1 MSSKL
6 EISLFGTCLVRV
18 TGADAL
24 EIKSAKHRALIALL
38 ATAPFGR
45 RTRTFLQETL
55 WGNAGYDSGHQN
67 LRRALSDLRKSLGAD
82 FERFFRTSNSDIEI
96 NMDHVSLLGSPRDGV
111 FLDDLNIP
119 APQYAKW
126 VDEIRKSPDLLSG
139 LLSSMPAQTQSQTR
153 PRPRVTVLPLAVLDA
168 DPNMRILADW
178 VAEEACRSLS
188 RSNLLSV
195 ISHLSSRAMA
205 QRTVDLVSVRDTLD
219 VDYVVTGT
227 LRKSSG
233 ELVVDFDFIDA
244 RGGEILWNR
253 HFSCPTGNFS
263 EQLQAR
269 LSNVIQA
276 IGRSIADNAIEYV
289 RDRPLP
295 MVEDHQ
301 LIMAGVSLMHR
312 TPMRD
317 FVSSRAYLEEA
328 CARMPDASLAH
339 AWLGKWYVLSVFKG
353 FTTERSNDT
362 QKALDCTARALD
374 TDPNCSFSLTID
386 GFAHN
391 NLLKNMNVA
400 EQRYSAALDV
410 NPNEALSWLL
420 RGTLMAFQDEGA
432 AAISATETAQCL
444 SPIDPFGYYY
454 DSLASSAYIAAEN
467 FEEALLR
474 AERSLAKN
482 DRHLSTLRTRTTAL
496 HFLGRGDEA
505 RKSAQELMR
514 FHPSFNID
522 EYKRNHP
529 SAGNNAG
536 LRVIEALIASGIS

>member
-1 MSSKL
+1 MSSLL

-18 TGADAL
+18 TGGSAC
-24 EIKSAKHRALIALL
+24 EIKSAKQRAIVALL
-38 ATAPFGR
+38 VTAPFGR
-45 RTRTFLQETL
+45 RSRTFLQETL
-55 WGNAGYDSGHQN
+55 WGHAGYDSGHQN
-67 LRRALSDLRKSLGAD
+67 LRRALSDMRKVLGDD
-82 FERFFRTSNSDIEI
+82 FDRFIRPTNRDIEI
-96 NMDHVSLLGSPRDGV
+96 NMDHVRLLGSPRDGV

-119 APQYAKW
+119 APQFARW
-126 VDEIRKSPDLLSG
+126 VDEIQKSPETILDLF
-139 LLSSMPAQTQSQTR
+139 PATPVAAHTR
-153 PRPRVTVLPLAVLDA
+153 PRPRVTVLPLAVLDT
-168 DPNMRILADW
+168 DPNMRVMADW

-205 QRTVDLVSVRDTLD
+205 QRSIDLVSVRDTLD
-219 VDYVVTGT
+219 VDYIVTGT
-227 LRKSSG
+227 LRKRSG
-233 ELVVDFDFIDA
+233 EMIVDFDFIDA
-244 RGGEILWNR
+244 RGGDILWNR
-253 HFSCPTGNFS
+253 HFSCPADSFS
-263 EQLQAR
+263 DQLQAR
-269 LSNVIQA
+269 LVNVIQA
-276 IGRSIADNAIEYV
+276 IGRSIADSTIDYV
-289 RDRPLP
+289 KDRPLP
-295 MVEDHQ
+295 MIEDHQ
-301 LIMAGVSLMHR
+301 LILAGVSLMHR

-328 CARMPDASLAH
+328 CSRMPNVSLAH
-339 AWLGKWYVLSVFKG
+339 AWLAKWYVLSVFKG
-353 FTTERSNDT
+353 FSTERSNDT

-374 TDPNCSFSLTID
+374 TDSNCSFSLTID

-391 NLLKNMNVA
+391 NLLKNMGVA
-400 EQRYSAALDV
+400 EQRYNAALDV

-432 AAISATETAQCL
+432 AAIKATETAQCL

-496 HFLGRGDEA
+496 HFLGRAEEA
-505 RKSAQELMR
+505 RKSAQELVR

-529 SAGNNAG
+529 SAGNKAG
-536 LRVIEALIASGIS
+536 LRVIEALTASGIT